1 MKYDLK
7 DAIKKAVESPEKWIE
22 LSEQAGMKLWAAL
35 EYAEE
40 HPDANIQRRRER
52 RPHSNSK
59 NAVRIH
65 QALRRALE

>member
-40 HPDANIQRRRER
+40 HPDANIQRGNNEV
-52 RPHSNSK
+52 N
-59 NAVRIH
+59 
-65 QALRRALE
+65 